1 MKMKE
6 KEAEKG
12 NERIVKRNNRV
23 FELEREQR
31 MEM

>member
-6 KEAEKG
+6 KEAEKE
-12 NERIVKRNNRV
+12 NERIVKRNNRE